1 MAEPGDLD
9 VAALRR
15 EYRLAT
21 LTEETAAADALVQFG
36 RWMGDAVAAHVAE
49 PNAMV
54 LSTVGL
60 DGTPSA
66 RNVLLKGL
74 DTRGFAFYTNRGS
87 RKARE
92 LAQRPLAALLFPWV
106 EIQRQVEVA
115 GPVVDIPDDEADA
128 YFATRP
134 RDSQVGAWASRQSS
148 PLTGRGELEDAA
160 AAARVRFD
168 GTDIPRPPFWGGFRV
183 VALRVEF
190 WQGRPGRLHDRLRYQ
205 RGSERDPWVR
215 ERLAP

>member
-1 MAEPGDLD
+1 MAEPEDVD

-21 LTEETAAADALVQFG
+21 LAEATAARDPLVQFG
-36 RWMGDAVAAHVAE
+36 RWMNEAVAARVAE

-60 DGTPSA
+60 DGVPSA
-66 RNVLLKGL
+66 RNVLLKGV
-74 DTRGFAFYTNRGS
+74 DGRGFAFYTNRGS

-92 LAQRPLAALLFPWV
+92 LAQRPVAALLFPWV

-115 GPVVDIPDDEADA
+115 GPVHDVPDDEADA

-148 PLTGRGELEDAA
+148 PLTDRDELEDAA
-160 AAARVRFD
+160 AAVRARFE
-168 GTDIPRPPFWGGFRV
+168 GLAIPRPPFWGGFRV

-190 WQGRPGRLHDRLRYQ
+190 WQGRPGRLHDRLRY
-205 RGSERDPWVR
+205 RRSSEADPWLR